1 METIQKSAPK
11 PLDLKQDTGFCKR
24 IIRDLGLKVTQQ
36 RLVILE
42 EILSGDNHVTAQ
54 DVYERV
60 AARFP
65 EIGFATV
72 YRFLRT
78 LSEQGYVT
86 ELRMRGRP
94 ARYEWAQK
102 QHHDH
107 MTCTSCGLISEF
119 ENSQIEALQQQ
130 IAQNLG
136 FVLTDHVLELYGT
149 CEKCQNAGKA
159 EPVRRLPGTNLPTL
173 NN

>member
-1 METIQKSAPK
+1 METQTK
-11 PLDLKQDTGFCKR
+11 LLKTSDPSREPGFCKR
-24 IIRDLGLKVTQQ
+24 VIRDLGLKVTQQ

-42 EILSGDNHVTAQ
+42 EILGGDNHVTAQ

-60 AARFP
+60 AFRFP

-86 ELRMRGRP
+86 ELRMRGLP

-107 MTCTSCGLISEF
+107 MTCTGCGLISEF
-119 ENSQIEALQQQ
+119 ENDQIEALQQK
-130 IAQNLG
+130 IARNLG
-136 FVLTDHVLELYGT
+136 FVLTDHVLELYGV
-149 CEKCQNAGKA
+149 CEKCQNSGNA
-159 EPVRRLPGTNLPTL
+159 EPIRRLPGANLPKL